1 MKFKGD
7 IIITDPCYIMPPT
20 YDESIKREDFCPLE
34 VWNRDYKLPKTQEEQ
49 DAILAYHTAIKESEK
64 LHKDIWRNGSIDLED
79 GNGLKEYG
87 FTNYIWGSTLYG
99 DWSCTTFVD
108 SPDTVA
114 MINEMGKNYISFF
127 NGYNFSK
134 TSPEQK
140 AKLLEEYKKL
150 QEEYKRSPLILGQ
163 FCADA
168 GLVGCFLLEEVLA
181 FNPTFNYHIEKPWTT
196 TWIKDFDGDVEY
208 RTNVASTGDY
218 MASLVGTGNIN
229 FYTQQ
234 TGF

>member
-20 YDESIKREDFCPLE
+20 YDESIKKEDFCSLE
-34 VWNRDYKLPKTQEEQ
+34 VWNRDYKLPKTKEEQ
-49 DAILAYHTAIKESEK
+49 DAILAYLKAIKESEK
-64 LHKDIWRNGSIDLED
+64 NYKDIWRDGSIDLED
-79 GNGLKEYG
+79 GNGLKAFG
-87 FTNYIWGSTLYG
+87 LTNYIWADTLYG

-108 SPDTVA
+108 SPDTEA
-114 MINEMGKNYISFF
+114 LINEMAEDYFEFF
-127 NGYNFSK
+127 RLYNHSEATGESK
-134 TSPEQK
+134 QK
-140 AKLLEEYKKL
+140 LYDAYRLKQAEFD
-150 QEEYKRSPLILGQ
+150 RSPLILGH

-181 FNPTFNYHIEKPWTT
+181 FNPEFDYHLTKPHTT
-196 TWIKDFDGDVEY
+196 TWIKDFDGEVTYE
-208 RTNVASTGDY
+208 TEGDSA
-218 MASLVGTGNIN
+218 MLVGVGNIN